1 MDIGKKNNQTM
12 ALLKLIRFPNLVIVI
27 LTQFLLYELLRQQL
41 SFGTIELSLD
51 YVHFSYLVFVTVLIT
66 SAGYIINDILDL
78 STDLINRPNKIIITR
93 RINKSTAYWLYF
105 SCFLVGFITSLYLA
119 YYVQKMPLLGLFP
132 LSFIGLYLYST
143 SFKKLPLI
151 GNLLIAL
158 YCAGVAAIL
167 LVAEQEG
174 IKELVSRYPNQ
185 ANYLRLVFYFYIIFA
200 FLSTMFREIVKDIED
215 LDGDKESGC
224 RTAPIVWGIKASK
237 WIAGFFGVLLLAFVP
252 LMIRQIPS
260 LNEQMNTWV
269 FVILLILLPLLVA
282 LYLLIVSK
290 DKKAYHRLSQLAKF
304 IMLSGIL
311 FLVFILYL

>member
-1 MDIGKKNNQTM
+1 MG
-12 ALLKLIRFPNLVIVI
+12 LLKLIRLPNLLIVI
-27 LTQFLLYELLRQQL
+27 LTQFLLYQLLLQQF
-41 SFGTIELSLD
+41 SFGEITPSLD
-51 YVHFSYLVFVTVLIT
+51 YSHFSYLVFVTVLIT
-66 SAGYIINDILDL
+66 AAGYIVNDILDL
-78 STDLINRPNKIIITR
+78 PTDMINRPNQVIIGR

-105 SCFLVGFITSLYLA
+105 SCFLVGFIVSLYLA
-119 YYVQKMPLLGLFP
+119 YHVQKMPLLSLFP

-143 SFKKLPLI
+143 TFKKRPLI

-174 IKELVSRYPNQ
+174 IRELVSRYPNQ
-185 ANYLRLVFYFYIIFA
+185 ANYLRLIFYFYIIFA

-215 LDGDKESGC
+215 LEGDQQSGC
-224 RTAPIVWGIKASK
+224 RTAPIAWGIKISK
-237 WIAGFFGVLLLAFVP
+237 SIAGVFGVLLLVFVP
-252 LMIRQIPS
+252 LMIRQIPA
-260 LNEQMNTWV
+260 LNEQMSTWV
-269 FVILLILLPLLVA
+269 FVILFILLPLLIA

>member
-1 MDIGKKNNQTM
+1 MG
-12 ALLKLIRFPNLVIVI
+12 LLKLIRLPNLLIVI
-27 LTQFLLYELLRQQL
+27 LTQFLLYQLLRQQFN
-41 SFGTIELSLD
+41 FGEIALSLD
-51 YVHFSYLVFVTVLIT
+51 FSHFSYLVFVTVLIT
-66 SAGYIINDILDL
+66 AAGYIVNDILDL
-78 STDLINRPNKIIITR
+78 PTDMINRPNQVIIGR
-93 RINKSTAYWLYF
+93 KINKSTAYWLYF
-105 SCFLVGFITSLYLA
+105 SCFLVGFIVSLYLA
-119 YYVQKMPLLGLFP
+119 YHVQKMPLLSLFP

-143 SFKKLPLI
+143 TFKKLPLI
-151 GNLLIAL
+151 GNLLIAF

-174 IKELVSRYPNQ
+174 IQELVSRYPNQ

-224 RTAPIVWGIKASK
+224 RTAPIAWGVKASK
-237 WIAGFFGVLLLAFVP
+237 WIAGVFGVLLLIFVP

-260 LNEQMNTWV
+260 LNEQMNTWI
-269 FVILLILLPLLVA
+269 FVMLFILLPLLIA